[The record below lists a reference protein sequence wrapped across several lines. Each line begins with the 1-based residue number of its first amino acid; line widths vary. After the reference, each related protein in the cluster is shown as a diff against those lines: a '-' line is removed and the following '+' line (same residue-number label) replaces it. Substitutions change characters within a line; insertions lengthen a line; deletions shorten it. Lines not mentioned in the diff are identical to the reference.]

1 VRQAERD
8 GGKRPGLTTSEREHP
23 DDAPGANAAGDIDC
37 VKTDGPSPEITDLR
51 CPLFSDVLVH

>member
-1 VRQAERD
+1 MNAENGAKFSALWHGD
-8 GGKRPGLTTSEREHP
+8 TS
-23 DDAPGANAAGDIDC
+23 AYGSA